1 MSLHLIIGDKRYSSW
16 SLRPW
21 LVLEM
26 TGAAFTDQ
34 VIRLNQPDTRDNIL
48 Q

>member
-26 TGAAFTDQ
+26 T
-34 VIRLNQPDTRDNIL
+34 
-48 Q
+48 